1 MYEEREREIS
11 PFWDKNRDTTK
22 KASKEILPAPPP
34 AAPADPPVPV
44 APAPPAAPP
53 AAPEDPPAPPA
64 APLAEIP
71 PAFNKEVKAIHLNN
85 P

>member
-11 PFWDKNRDTTK
+11 PFWDKNRDTK
-22 KASKEILPAPPP
+22 KATKEILPAPPP

-71 PAFNKEVKAIHLNN
+71 PAFNKEIKATRLIN